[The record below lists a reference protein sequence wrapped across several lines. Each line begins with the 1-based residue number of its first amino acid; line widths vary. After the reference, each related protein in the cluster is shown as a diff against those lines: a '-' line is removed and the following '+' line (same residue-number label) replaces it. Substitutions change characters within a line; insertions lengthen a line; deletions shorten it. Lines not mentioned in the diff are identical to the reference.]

1 MKKGTSIIS
10 LIVLIALLAVF
21 GISAITG
28 FDGNSGAAKDIK
40 LGLDLKGGVSITYQ
54 AAEGSNPS
62 ATDMSDTVYK
72 LQQRVQNYSTEAQ
85 VYQEGTDRISIEIPG
100 MSDDKQVL
108 QELGRPGSLYFI
120 CQKDPNGADNYTFVG
135 YSEDGR
141 PVYMLNHTIEEI
153 VDNGSVVLYGTDVA
167 SAMAGNIQDNMKNN
181 KYIVSLTLTSEGTD
195 KFAAATEAAVAK
207 GETIA
212 IYYDG
217 EIVSAPNVNDKIS
230 DGNAQISGSFTYEE
244 AEKLASTIRIGGL
257 KVELEMLHSKVVG
270 AQLGTDAISTS
281 IKAAIIGFII
291 IVVFMILIYRVSGLA
306 ASLALGLYS
315 ELIILLLDAF
325 EITLTLPGIA
335 GIILS
340 VGMAVDANVIIFA
353 RIREEIGKGKTVTSS
368 VDIGYRKALSAIVDG
383 NITTLIAAAV
393 LGALGTGP
401 IKGFAATLAL
411 GIILSMFTAL
421 FVTKWIMKALLGI
434 GLKSE
439 KLYGVTKSVKKVDF
453 LKKKV
458 VCIACSLIIIIAGFV
473 FMGIHG
479 AKDEGALNYS
489 LDFVGGTS
497 TEVTFNENYSIE
509 EIDSKIVPVI
519 ESVTGGS
526 SVMSQKIE
534 GNNNVIFKTNLL
546 TEEQGVAFEK
556 AMQDNFQATIAGSE
570 SISSTIS
577 GEMKTDALIA
587 VAVASVLMLLYIWFR
602 FKDVRFGCSSVLAL
616 VHDVLVVL
624 AFYAIARV
632 SVGSTFIACMLTIV
646 GYSINATIVIFDRI
660 RENKELMGPKDALE
674 DTVNESVTQT
684 LSRSIFTSLT
694 TFIMVACL
702 YILGVTSI
710 REFALPLM
718 VGILCGTYSSIFLA
732 SSFYMILRGKKNKKK
747 YEKE

>member
-217 EIVSAPNVNDKIS
+217 EIVSAPSVNDKIT

-257 KVELEMLHSKVVG
+257 KVVLEMLHSKVVG

-421 FVTKWIMKALLGI
+421 FVTKWIMKAFLGI

-458 VCIACSLIIIIAGFV
+458 VCIACSLIIIISGFV

>member
-10 LIVLIALLAVF
+10 LIVLVALLAVF

-153 VDNGSVVLYGTDVA
+153 VANGSVVLYGTDVA

-281 IKAAIIGFII
+281 IKAALIGFII

-421 FVTKWIMKALLGI
+421 FVTKWIMKAFLGI

-473 FMGIHG
+473 FMGIHSS
-479 AKDEGALNYS
+479 KDEGALNYS

-747 YEKE
+747 YEKA